1 MQFVLRTG
9 SGYENVDERFPE
21 TSAEASH
28 WCIAQLRTKRD
39 LCRKKKLKKYII
51 STKSIA
57 YQPNKPDNKMQMFCT
72 GYNFFVQAPRSNS
85 SQTSAHNQ
93 ENWWFIF

>member
-28 WCIAQLRTKRD
+28 GCIAQLRTKRD
-39 LCRKKKLKKYII
+39 LCRKKKAQKIYSLNKINSL
-51 STKSIA
+51 ST
-57 YQPNKPDNKMQMFCT
+57 
-72 GYNFFVQAPRSNS
+72 
-85 SQTSAHNQ
+85 
-93 ENWWFIF
+93 